1 MAATTTEQN
10 RKRKRAAVV
19 LGGAALALLLL
30 WAGRGRGP
38 GRGGPGS
45 GGPGSGGPGGG
56 SDRGSGNADALALPA
71 PKEVILWLRS
81 GDRLEL
87 GGVATSL
94 ETALV
99 RARAVGRATVYATGD
114 ARVGWIGKV
123 LNELK
128 AAQVS
133 VGASADLWRAADYV
147 EAHATATSLRP
158 IEPRNAAR
166 RRSTL
171 PRIVDVEA
179 QTPAGYRWLRMNAR
193 GATVTPEGFAVTDE
207 HEWAQSLAAAGA
219 IEIKSE
225 PRNAA
230 RRSALRAGTTHRASG
245 ANPSVPSE
253 PVVLVREGTGW
264 RQYFVISDERVA
276 VVHMKPAYLGG
287 WRFDHVDVQGEDDWP
302 GMKRDAIVAW
312 KFQSDDGLTRVAEDL
327 GDFRERLLE
336 VARVAAVAVGAQ
348 Q

>member
-1 MAATTTEQN
+1 M
-10 RKRKRAAVV
+10 
-19 LGGAALALLLL
+19 
-30 WAGRGRGP
+30 
-38 GRGGPGS
+38 
-45 GGPGSGGPGGG
+45 
-56 SDRGSGNADALALPA
+56 
-71 PKEVILWLRS
+71 
-81 GDRLEL
+81 
-87 GGVATSL
+87 
-94 ETALV
+94 

-123 LNELK
+123 LNALK

-133 VGASADLWRAADYV
+133 VGASADLWSAADYV

-158 IEPRNAAR
+158 TEPRNAAR

-179 QTPAGYRWLRMNAR
+179 KTPAGYRWLRMNAR

-207 HEWAQSLAAAGA
+207 HEWAQSLDAAGA
-219 IEIKSE
+219 IEVKSE

-230 RRSALRAGTTHRASG
+230 RRRSAL
-245 ANPSVPSE
+245 PSDPT
-253 PVVLVREGTGW
+253 VLVREGNGW
-264 RQYFVISDERVA
+264 RQYLVISDERVA
-276 VVHMKPAYLGG
+276 IVHMKPAYLGG
-287 WRFDHVDVQGEDDWP
+287 WRFDHVEVQGEDDWP
-302 GMKRDAIVAW
+302 GMKREAIVAW
-312 KFQSDDGLTRVAEDL
+312 KFQSDDGRTRVAEDL